1 MIRTATIADLQAASA
16 VVAQF
21 SAAIGRRFD
30 AAHFVRFWTMLLEND
45 LGVIF
50 LLEKEGVIQGVIGGL
65 ATPDPYHGGMVASE
79 AFWWVLPEYRG
90 GIGAGRLY
98 KAFET
103 WAVEQC
109 CEEIRMIH
117 LEVSM
122 PERLAKFYERNEYSV
137 METHYS
143 KQLQKL
149 ERMEAA

>member
-1 MIRTATIADLQAASA
+1 MIRSATIDDLQAAGA
-16 VVAQF
+16 VVARF
-21 SAAIGRRFD
+21 SADIGRVFHVEHFCGFWGALID
-30 AAHFVRFWTMLLEND
+30 A
-45 LGVIF
+45 GYGSIF
-50 LLEKEGVIQGVIGGL
+50 LLEQEGVIQGLIGGL

-109 CEEIRMIH
+109 AEEIRMVH
-117 LEVSM
+117 LEASM
-122 PERLAKFYERNEYSV
+122 PERLAKFYERNGYTL

-143 KQLQKL
+143 KPLQKL
-149 ERMEAA
+149 ERRAA